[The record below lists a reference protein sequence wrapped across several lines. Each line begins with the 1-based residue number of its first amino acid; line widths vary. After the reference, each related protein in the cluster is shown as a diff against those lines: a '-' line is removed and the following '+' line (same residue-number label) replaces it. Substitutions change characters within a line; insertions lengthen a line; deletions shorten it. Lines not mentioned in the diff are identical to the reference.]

1 MTTSIDMEHLKQD
14 AVDIFHSGFTCSE
27 SVIYAI
33 KKNFELDMP
42 DDALAMSS
50 GFPWGLG
57 GGGCICGALAGA
69 TMCIGYFFGRT
80 QPGDP
85 SNAFCFQLC
94 KEMHDF
100 FKETCGGTC
109 CRVLTRGLEKNS
121 PERKAQCTKFVAST
135 VEKTA
140 EIILR
145 EIDHSRLYKK

>member
-1 MTTSIDMEHLKQD
+1 MTTSIDMERLKQD

-42 DDALAMSS
+42 DDALAMST

-57 GGGCICGALAGA
+57 GGGWICGALAGS

-80 QPGDP
+80 KPGDP

-94 KEMHDF
+94 HEMHDF

-109 CRVLTRGLEKNS
+109 CRVLTRGMEKDS
-121 PERKAQCTKFVAST
+121 PERKSQCTKFVIAS

-140 EIILR
+140 QIIIR
-145 EIDHSRLYKK
+145 EFEHSRFYNK